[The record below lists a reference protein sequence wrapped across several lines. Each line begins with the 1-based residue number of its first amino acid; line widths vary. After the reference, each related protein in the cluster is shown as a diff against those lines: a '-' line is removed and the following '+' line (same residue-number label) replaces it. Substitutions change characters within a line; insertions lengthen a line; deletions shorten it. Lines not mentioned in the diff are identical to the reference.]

1 MSTTNS
7 TRRRFVFFDR
17 GGRLRKEIGSP
28 SIGSSVRLQS
38 KLKFTALS
46 TVRLLLGVGFTCA
59 LLWIV
64 IATTIGI

>member
-1 MSTTNS
+1 MITKNS
-7 TRRRFVFFDR
+7 ARRRFVFLNRD
-17 GGRLRKEIGSP
+17 GSLRKEIGSP